1 MWQLILPG
9 YGLGAV
15 EERTGIPVKVTSNFS
30 RVSLISML
38 APSPDWFIGIDS
50 HDLCENGQWRKTWD
64 VTMLPPYD
72 SGTDSEPTFFGDQPT
87 MPPVPIFRINNT
99 MEGAF
104 KANNS
109 IKSLGEFRFM
119 LQVETDNSG
128 NENSTEKGNSAG
140 KDCIN
145 SLMIVIVASI
155 LAFLF

>member
-1 MWQLILPG
+1 
-9 YGLGAV
+9 
-15 EERTGIPVKVTSNFS
+15 
-30 RVSLISML
+30 
-38 APSPDWFIGIDS
+38 
-50 HDLCENGQWRKTWD
+50 
-64 VTMLPPYD
+64 MLPPYD
-72 SGTDSEPTFFGDQPT
+72 SGTDSEPTFIGDQPT

-128 NENSTEKGNSAG
+128 KENSAG
-140 KDCIN
+140 KACVN